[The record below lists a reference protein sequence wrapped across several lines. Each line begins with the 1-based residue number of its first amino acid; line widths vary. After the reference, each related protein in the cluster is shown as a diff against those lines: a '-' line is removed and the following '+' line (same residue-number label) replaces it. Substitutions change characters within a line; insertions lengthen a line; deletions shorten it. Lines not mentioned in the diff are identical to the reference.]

1 MSRHSDEDAFAYAAA
16 GVIMVVLGLMV
27 ILVVAM
33 IFELV
38 RVYAERSHAD
48 SPVAQPL
55 RNAALAFVALLGG
68 VALVSAAQPALAP
81 VAMMLGAWGFLA
93 FVIVVMRLDA
103 RARAQEEKDQLPLG
117 QLETHL
123 SPFASAGIPVP
134 AAAPSMNGHHR
145 PVTEP
150 QI

>member
-16 GVIMVVLGLMV
+16 GVVMVALGLMV

-33 IFELV
+33 IFEIA
-38 RVYAERSHAD
+38 RVYAERGHSD
-48 SPVAQPL
+48 SPVAGSL
-55 RNAALAFVALLGG
+55 RSAALAFVALLGG
-68 VALVSAAQPALAP
+68 VALVSAAQPAVAP

-93 FVIVVMRLDA
+93 FVIVVLQLDA

-123 SPFASAGIPVP
+123 SPFAGAGIPGP
-134 AAAPSMNGHHR
+134 ATAPSMNGHHR

-150 QI
+150 QV